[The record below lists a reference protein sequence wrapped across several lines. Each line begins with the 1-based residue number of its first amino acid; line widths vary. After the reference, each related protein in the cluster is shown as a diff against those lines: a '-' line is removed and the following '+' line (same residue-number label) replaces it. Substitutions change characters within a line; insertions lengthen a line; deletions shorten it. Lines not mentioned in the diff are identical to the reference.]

1 MFDCFYIRAR
11 TFIFLKLKWRNVIK
25 YLRFCTISRPQ
36 IKSENLCNYIL
47 FYQKINLIYWFF
59 HIHRVIKP
67 QQDPSSLSL
76 LGFGEVFALLFDNHH
91 LYVIDLRTEV
101 TVGRWPLPAYRKSKR
116 GSSFLPG
123 VTSWLNGLD
132 GKNDAGLVFA
142 TSMPD
147 HSIHLVLWRENG

>member
-1 MFDCFYIRAR
+1 MLDCFYIRAR
-11 TFIFLKLKWRNVIK
+11 TVIFFKLKWRNVII
-25 YLRFCTISRPQ
+25 YLRLCTISWPQ
-36 IKSENLCNYIL
+36 IKSANLCNCIL

-76 LGFGEVFALLFDNHH
+76 LSFGEVFALLFDNHH
-91 LYVIDLRTEV
+91 LYVIDMRTEV